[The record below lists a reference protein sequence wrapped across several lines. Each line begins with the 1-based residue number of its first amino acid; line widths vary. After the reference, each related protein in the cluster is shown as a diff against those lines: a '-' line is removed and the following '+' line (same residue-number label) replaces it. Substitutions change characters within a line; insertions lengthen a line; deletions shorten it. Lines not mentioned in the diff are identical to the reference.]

1 MSPLEESYKAGVL
14 FGRKAAL
21 SEIIDLLTENLY
33 SVEKK
38 RLKELGMADDKYFG
52 MEGETNG

>member
-21 SEIIDLLTENLY
+21 SEVIDLLTENLY
-33 SVEKK
+33 SIEKQ
-38 RLKELGMADDKYFG
+38 RLKELGMESGQAEEPKN
-52 MEGETNG
+52 EQ